1 MPILSYYYASTTDAA
16 VATQNF
22 DLLAMFNK
30 INSA

>member
-1 MPILSYYYASTTDAA
+1 MPIFSYYYASTTDAT

-30 INSA
+30 